1 MSFFDARVFNPN
13 AKRSV
18 NQGISKTYELNEKE
32 KKGLYNERIIEIEH
46 RSFTPLLMSAT
57 GGMGRECKKFYSG
70 LAEMISSKRNTGYNI
85 TVAWIRKR

>member
-1 MSFFDARVFNPN
+1 MAFFDARVFNPN
-13 AKRSV
+13 AKISV

-46 RSFTPLLMSAT
+46 RSFTPLSMSAT
-57 GGMGRECKKFYSG
+57 GGMGRECKKFYSR